1 MSKSEKKIWTRPTL
15 RKLEPTDELVRLF
28 EAQQQNEMPVSM
40 KRTNRA
46 GG

>member
-15 RKLEPTDELVRLF
+15 RKLEPTDVLVRLF
-28 EAQQQNEMPVSM
+28 EAQQQNEMLVPM
-40 KRTNRA
+40 KRIKGA